1 MAKKDFTL
9 TSKILMSLL
18 MLGDM
23 LFVTPREMK
32 KRGLRGEFFGDF
44 SNFKSAAYY
53 LMKKG
58 WIKLV
63 DKDNERFI
71 RLTKHGQ
78 LEALLAKARLPE
90 KSDKWDGKWRLIIF
104 DIPEDSHDKRDFF
117 RHLLK
122 LNNFKK
128 LQASVFVNPYPLNR
142 EAVAYL
148 KETGL
153 IKFIRIIKA
162 EELDDDM
169 DLRKHFNLP
178 KR

>member
-1 MAKKDFTL
+1 
-9 TSKILMSLL
+9 MSLL
-18 MLGDM
+18 MVGDM

-90 KSDKWDGKWRLIIF
+90 KPDKWDGKWRLIIF

-122 LNNFKK
+122 RNNFKK

-153 IKFIRIIKA
+153 IKFIRIIKV